1 MEDLRG
7 NNMQARRAARDFAF
21 ILFSQFDKKITNYSK
36 ENLDDI
42 IIKSVRILSSSAGDD
57 LKTSLGALI
66 DMKNKIDDYEAEHE
80 INLNRPIEA
89 ANIPVPLPMTSDM
102 RGRIDEM
109 IEVAEKALLALEIA
123 EFTTLESQ
131 GDVKNYAIKI
141 VETFQK
147 NHEEIDE
154 MIKTY
159 SAGWD
164 FDRLVKMDKDIL
176 RIALSELLYIKETPM
191 KVVVDEALELA
202 KKYSTEDSASFVN
215 GVLAKVI
222 VDKGV
227 K

>member
-7 NNMQARRAARDFAF
+7 NNMQARRAARELAF